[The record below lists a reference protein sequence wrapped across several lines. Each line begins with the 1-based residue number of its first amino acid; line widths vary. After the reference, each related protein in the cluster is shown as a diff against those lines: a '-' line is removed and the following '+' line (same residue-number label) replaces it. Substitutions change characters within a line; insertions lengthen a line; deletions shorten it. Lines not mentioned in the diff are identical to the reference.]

1 MTRVACL
8 HHLAQPFL
16 GLAER
21 PLRAAGLELE
31 ERDLGAGDPLPVLDE
46 VDAILS
52 YGGAQS
58 ATTLATDPVLAA
70 EAELLREAVDAGMP
84 VFGICLGAQLLAA
97 SLGAE
102 VRRARRRTVAW
113 HELQPTPEAAGDPL
127 VAALSTPVRALHW
140 NEDVFELPDGAVE
153 LLGPRREGVE
163 MFRYG
168 DCAWGV
174 QFHPEVDGGVLDGWY
189 ATYGAWLAEAGVTE
203 DRARAD
209 DACHLPAQG
218 AQAERLFGAFAD
230 VVVAAPRRCAVRP
243 RA

>member
-21 PLRAAGLELE
+21 PLRAAGLELV
-31 ERDLGAGDPLPVLDE
+31 ERDLGTGDPLPALDE

-58 ATTLATDPVLAA
+58 ATALADDPVLTA
-70 EAELLREAVDAGMP
+70 EAELLRDAVDAGVP

-113 HELQPTPEAAGDPL
+113 HELEPTAEAAGDPI
-127 VAALSTPVRALHW
+127 VGALPRPVRGLHW
-140 NEDVFELPDGAVE
+140 NEDVFELPEGAVE

-163 MFRYG
+163 AFRFG
-168 DCAWGV
+168 ECAWGV
-174 QFHPEVDGGVLDGWY
+174 QFHPEVDGDVLEGWY
-189 ATYGAWLAEAGVTE
+189 ATYGEWLAEAGVSE
-203 DRARAD
+203 QQARAD
-209 DACHLPAQG
+209 DARHLPAQR
-218 AQAERLFGAFAD
+218 AQAERLFAAFAS
-230 VVVAAPRRCAVRP
+230 VVAAAPRRVAVRP

>member
-21 PLRAAGLELE
+21 PLRAAGLELV
-31 ERDLGAGDPLPVLDE
+31 ERDLGAGDPLPALDE

-58 ATTLATDPVLAA
+58 ATALADDPVLAA
-70 EAELLREAVDAGMP
+70 EADPEHRDAG
-84 VFGICLGAQLLAA
+84 VDRLAQQLGLGAQLLAA

-113 HELQPTPEAAGDPL
+113 HELEPTPEAAGDPI
-127 VAALSTPVRALHW
+127 VGALPRPVRGLHW
-140 NEDVFELPDGAVE
+140 NEDVFELPEGAVE

-163 MFRYG
+163 AFRFG
-168 DCAWGV
+168 ECAWGV
-174 QFHPEVDGGVLDGWY
+174 QFHPEVDGDVLEGWY
-189 ATYGAWLAEAGVTE
+189 ATYGAWLAEAGVSE
-203 DRARAD
+203 EQARAD
-209 DACHLPAQG
+209 DARHLPAQR
-218 AQAERLFGAFAD
+218 AQAERLFAAFAA
-230 VVVAAPRRCAVRP
+230 VVAAAPRRVAVRP